1 MFMTDEF
8 LFYGGI
14 VLVIVS
20 LVGLILYMIL
30 ARLAILKVRK
40 SLTEEY
46 GEEIS
51 RKERL
56 EMRG

>member
-30 ARLAILKVRK
+30 ARLAISKVRK